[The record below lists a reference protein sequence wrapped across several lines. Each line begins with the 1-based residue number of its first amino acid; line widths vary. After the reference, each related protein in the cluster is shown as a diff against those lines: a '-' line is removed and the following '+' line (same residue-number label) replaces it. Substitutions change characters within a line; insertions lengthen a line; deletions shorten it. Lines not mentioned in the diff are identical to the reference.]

1 MFTGT
6 LIAWV
11 LVRDDFRG
19 KALVNAIID
28 LPFALPTIVASI
40 VLLSLYGPRSPIGL
54 HLYATRPALIIALA
68 FVTLPFVV
76 RSVQPVLMEIDREA
90 EEAAASL
97 GAGNWTIFRR
107 IILPALRPAL
117 LGGAG
122 LAFARAVGEFGSVV
136 LIGGGIPRETEVA
149 SQYIAKQIEI
159 DRPASAAAVS
169 VALLLISFA
178 VLFAIRYRDPAEG
191 VVKIALRTAA
201 LAYLGALVLVPLGMI
216 LFRTFEDGFVAFY
229 ESITTPAA
237 IAAISLSLTI
247 VAITV
252 PLNVVF
258 GLVTALAL
266 ARGNFRGRGLLE
278 AVVDLPFAVSP
289 VIVGVAL
296 VLFWGNDGWLGGA
309 FPVIFSLPGMVLAT
323 VFVTL
328 PFVVREVEPVLREIG
343 TEQEEAAT
351 TLGASKFQTFW
362 RITLPAIRVGVAYG
376 VVLTVAR
383 ALGEFG
389 AVIVVAGGVAG
400 ESQTLTLLV
409 HSRYIDDHNVFGA
422 YAASTMLMGLAVITL
437 VLMTLLQRKR
447 A

>member
-54 HLYATRPALIIALA
+54 HLYATRPALVIALA

-178 VLFAIRYRDPAEG
+178 VLFALRYRDRGGGSREDRAAHRRARLPRRARARPAG
-191 VVKIALRTAA
+191 DDP
-201 LAYLGALVLVPLGMI
+201 VP
-216 LFRTFEDGFVAFY
+216 DV
-229 ESITTPAA
+229 
-237 IAAISLSLTI
+237 
-247 VAITV
+247 
-252 PLNVVF
+252 
-258 GLVTALAL
+258 
-266 ARGNFRGRGLLE
+266 RGRL
-278 AVVDLPFAVSP
+278 
-289 VIVGVAL
+289 
-296 VLFWGNDGWLGGA
+296 
-309 FPVIFSLPGMVLAT
+309 
-323 VFVTL
+323 
-328 PFVVREVEPVLREIG
+328 RRVLRVDHDPG
-343 TEQEEAAT
+343 RD
-351 TLGASKFQTFW
+351 LGDLAS
-362 RITLPAIRVGVAYG
+362 R
-376 VVLTVAR
+376 
-383 ALGEFG
+383 
-389 AVIVVAGGVAG
+389 
-400 ESQTLTLLV
+400 
-409 HSRYIDDHNVFGA
+409 
-422 YAASTMLMGLAVITL
+422 
-437 VLMTLLQRKR
+437 
-447 A
+447 